1 MERHRKGQRCYSAR
15 VQRKSDSLAGR
26 RGFTLIELLVVMG
39 IISVL
44 ASMLLPSLGQGKERA
59 RQATC
64 LNNLR
69 QMGISIKLYIDD
81 HRFRFPSK
89 WVRDVDPLDNK
100 GATKSAQFT
109 LGGRDPLPGH
119 YADQYPAATVRPLY
133 NYMRPSEVYKCPS
146 DKGQSVLPGCGC
158 HEAKPSNWATLG
170 CSYHYNAGALA
181 FPSGGGTLQPQ
192 ADAAQGVSN
201 KAEGWVTEPARYI
214 LMHEPP
220 ARLYGAAN
228 LVHWFQWHQAGGKS
242 EFLDPQ
248 VAPRRFIS
256 PILFVDGHTEVH
268 NFSAALATD
277 PYHPYE
283 PTQDW
288 IWYKPA
294 DE

>member
-1 MERHRKGQRCYSAR
+1 MR
-15 VQRKSDSLAGR
+15 VQRKSNLPAAQ

-44 ASMLLPSLGQGKERA
+44 ASMLLPSLSQGKERA

-89 WVRDVDPLDNK
+89 WVRDVDPLDQKNE
-100 GATKSAQFT
+100 TKNAQFT

-119 YADQYPAATVRPLY
+119 YADRYPAASIRPLY

-146 DKGQSVLPGCGC
+146 DKGQSVLPGCGD

-181 FPSGGGTLQPQ
+181 FPSSGGTLQPQ

-201 KAEGWVTEPARYI
+201 KSEAWVTEPARYI

-220 ARLYGAAN
+220 ARMYGSAS
-228 LVHWFQWHQAGGKS
+228 LGYWFQWHQAVGKS

-256 PILFVDGHTEVH
+256 PILFTDGHTEVH
-268 NFSAALATD
+268 NFSTALATD